1 MTQSEIGPKSDVDSG
16 STNSP
21 LLVIDSVSKRFGTV
35 RALSNV
41 SLDCEAGEIHGV
53 LGENGSG
60 KSTLFGIA
68 SGVITSDTGR
78 VAIAGEDLRVGHP
91 SAALERGLAMAY
103 QTYSLVPELSIAHNL
118 LLSVPPSLRPKRF
131 AETLDWA
138 AEELNRLDVDLDPRS
153 RVGDLR
159 LAERQFL
166 EVVKALVARPRVLL
180 LDEPTTALG
189 IEEVGRVHALVSA
202 AVRGGAG
209 VMYVSH
215 RLPEIMAIADRITI
229 LRDGER
235 IGTFAADAVTED
247 EIVALMIGR
256 PVELA
261 FPERSEALTAVQPRL
276 VLDGLGGER
285 FGPVDM
291 EVRPGEILGLAGA
304 EGNGQEQIIR
314 ALAGVEAA
322 SSGAIRIDGVEV
334 RPKSPVE
341 ALTRGLMLLSGE
353 RVRESLFPVLGVR
366 VNVTVGV
373 LKRFSRLGFVN
384 RRDET
389 HAAANVVRQL
399 NVRTPSIEQPVRFLS
414 GGNQQKVVL
423 ARPILGAV
431 DVLLAE
437 EPTQGVDIK
446 SRFEIY
452 EVLRSRSRE
461 GMSVLVRSA
470 DAIELAG
477 ICDRVVIVSRGQVV
491 REVSG
496 ADLTEDRIVE
506 AIIRTQSVTPR
517 RPAPVATTPAPSNT
531 PPEHVDAGA
540 SVATPIQRRANP
552 PAAPA
557 VDRPWVPVAALAVLS
572 VVVATYTW
580 QRSDAFL
587 TAFNMKSLL
596 LLTVPLA
603 FASMGQLQ
611 AMLLGAFDV
620 SIGALMGLTVVCASF
635 LVTDP
640 SWTWNLLGITGLF
653 AIACSVG
660 LVNVVLIRGLSIPS
674 IIATIATLSV
684 LQGITLMLRPTPDGL
699 ISTSF
704 VDGMTASWGFVP
716 YSFLGVVALAI
727 AFDVWLFR
735 TRDGLTTRAVGL
747 DDTSARRVGVSANIR
762 FLRAFLL
769 SSLFLAALVGIG
781 DPRLGTSFTLPTLA
795 AAVLGGAA
803 LGGGRGSFIGA
814 VNGALFLTLI
824 INVLPFLGWPAS
836 WGDIARGG
844 VTLAALA
851 FFKAPQLWQTVRRA
865 RHRLVAGRPGQATV

>member
-1 MTQSEIGPKSDVDSG
+1 MTQSDLGPKAEPVIS
-16 STNSP
+16 STRSP
-21 LLVIDSVSKRFGTV
+21 LLVIDSVSKRFGSV
-35 RALSNV
+35 QALSNV

-68 SGVITSDTGR
+68 SGVITSDSGR
-78 VAIAGEDLRVGHP
+78 VAIAGEELQVGHP

-118 LLSVPPSLRPKRF
+118 LLSVPPSRRPRRF
-131 AETLDWA
+131 ADSIDWA
-138 AEELNRLDVDLDPRS
+138 SQELARLDVDLDPRR

-166 EVVKALVARPRVLL
+166 EVVKALVARPRVIL

-189 IEEVGRVHALVSA
+189 IEEVSRVHALVA
-202 AVRGGAG
+202 GAVKGGAG
-209 VMYVSH
+209 VLYVSH
-215 RLPEIMAIADRITI
+215 RLSEIMAVADRLTI

-235 IGTFAADAVTED
+235 IGTFAADSATED
-247 EIVALMIGR
+247 EVVALMIGR

-261 FPERSEALTAVQPRL
+261 FPERADVTQADARL
-276 VLDGLGGER
+276 VLRELRGER

-291 EVRPGEILGLAGA
+291 EVRPGEIVGLAGA
-304 EGNGQEQIIR
+304 EGNGQEQIMR
-314 ALAGVEAA
+314 ALAGVEPA
-322 SSGAIRIDGVEV
+322 SSGTIRMDGVEV
-334 RPKSPVE
+334 RPRAPAA
-341 ALTRGLMLLSGE
+341 ALDRRIMLLSGE

-366 VNVTVGV
+366 ANATIGV
-373 LKRFSRLGFVN
+373 LRRFARLGFVN
-384 RRDET
+384 RRDESD
-389 HAAANVVRQL
+389 AAADVVRQL

-414 GGNQQKVVL
+414 GGNQQKVAL
-423 ARPILGAV
+423 ARPILGDV
-431 DVLLAE
+431 DALLAE

-452 EVLRSRSRE
+452 EALRARSID
-461 GMSVLVRSA
+461 GMSILVRSA

-477 ICDRVVIVSRGQVV
+477 ICDRVVIVSRGQIV

-496 ADLTEDRIVE
+496 ADLSEDRIVE
-506 AIIRTQSVTPR
+506 AIIRTRFVAP
-517 RPAPVATTPAPSNT
+517 RPADAPPT
-531 PPEHVDAGA
+531 
-540 SVATPIQRRANP
+540 QRQAK
-552 PAAPA
+552 PAAA
-557 VDRPWVPVAALAVLS
+557 AALDRPWVPVVALAILS
-572 VVVATYTW
+572 LLVAAYTW
-580 QRSDAFL
+580 RRSDAFL
-587 TAFNMKSLL
+587 TDFNMKSLL

-603 FASMGQLQ
+603 FASMGQLH
-611 AMLLGAFDV
+611 ALLLGAFDV

-640 SWTWNLLGITGLF
+640 SWAWNLLGIGGLF
-653 AIACSVG
+653 AIAAFVG
-660 LVNVVLIRGLSIPS
+660 LVNFVLIRWLSIPS

-704 VDGMTASWGFVP
+704 VDAMTASWGFVP
-716 YSFLGVVALAI
+716 FSFFGVVALAI
-727 AFDVWLFR
+727 ALDLWLYR
-735 TRDGLTTRAVGL
+735 TRDGLTSRAVGL
-747 DDTSARRVGVSANIR
+747 DHTSARRVGVSANIR
-762 FLRAFLL
+762 FLRALLL
-769 SSLFLAALVGIG
+769 SSLFACAGGLFLAALVGIG
-781 DPRLGTSFTLPTLA
+781 DPRLGTSFTLPALA

-824 INVLPFLGWPAS
+824 INVLPFLGWPAA

-851 FFKAPQLWQTVRRA
+851 LFRAPELWQMFRRA
-865 RHRLVAGRPGQATV
+865 RHR